1 MEYFT
6 YITLQAPKSSSYA
19 QKKILIQSFLVL
31 LLILLNIVVFN
42 YYYQNDLKKDE
53 TNLKNNNDKKKDTQ
67 VNKDD
72 LIENLKYTSNNT
84 KGDIYELFAD
94 FGKADLEN
102 PNLMFLTN
110 VKGTI
115 KSKNKSDVLLVSDYA
130 NFNTKNFET
139 TFISN
144 VKISRNDE
152 IITGNELY
160 LVLDLEENDEKD
172 NLIKEENLLRMSD
185 DVSFVKPGYSLK
197 ADVVEI
203 DLITKNS
210 KIYMKDNI
218 KKVTATSTLK

>member
-1 MEYFT
+1 M
-6 YITLQAPKSSSYA
+6 LR
-19 QKKILIQSFLVL
+19 KKILIQSFLVL
-31 LLILLNIVVFN
+31 LLIFLNFVVFN
-42 YYYQNDLKKDE
+42 YYYQNDFKKDK
-53 TNLKNNNDKKKDTQ
+53 TNLKNNNDEKKDTQ

-72 LIENLKYTSNNT
+72 LIENLKYTSNNS

-94 FGKADLEN
+94 FGKADLEK

-172 NLIKEENLLRMSD
+172 NLNKEENLLRMSD

-203 DLITKNS
+203 DLITKDS

>member
-1 MEYFT
+1 M
-6 YITLQAPKSSSYA
+6 LR
-19 QKKILIQSFLVL
+19 KKILIQSFLVL
-31 LLILLNIVVFN
+31 LLILLNFVVFN

-53 TNLKNNNDKKKDTQ
+53 TNLKNNNDEKKDTE

-72 LIENLKYTSNNT
+72 LIENLKYTSNNS

-172 NLIKEENLLRMSD
+172 NLNKEENLLRMSD

-203 DLITKNS
+203 DLITKDS

>member
-1 MEYFT
+1 M
-6 YITLQAPKSSSYA
+6 LR
-19 QKKILIQSFLVL
+19 KKILIQSFLVL
-31 LLILLNIVVFN
+31 LLILLNFVVFN

-53 TNLKNNNDKKKDTQ
+53 TNLKNNNDEKKDTQ
-67 VNKDD
+67 VKKDD
-72 LIENLKYTSNNT
+72 LIENLKYTSNNS

-94 FGKADLEN
+94 FGKADLEK

-172 NLIKEENLLRMSD
+172 NLNKEENLLRMSD

-203 DLITKNS
+203 DLITKDS
-210 KIYMKDNI
+210 KIYMKDNV

>member
-1 MEYFT
+1 M
-6 YITLQAPKSSSYA
+6 LR
-19 QKKILIQSFLVL
+19 KKILIQSFLVL
-31 LLILLNIVVFN
+31 LLILLNFVVFN

-53 TNLKNNNDKKKDTQ
+53 TNLKNNNDEKKDTQ
-67 VNKDD
+67 VKKDD
-72 LIENLKYTSNNT
+72 LIENLKYTSNNS

-94 FGKADLEN
+94 FGKADLEK

-172 NLIKEENLLRMSD
+172 NLNKEENLLRMSD